1 MEDITEQRVHNRK
14 RRLALIAGGYTRE
27 RELAVLSGDH
37 VASLFDG
44 DEQYQAYVIKLDT
57 TGWFYTEPKSEHR
70 YSVDKKDFSIILAD
84 GEKIKF
90 DLALLLV
97 VGPPGENGQLQGYL
111 ELVRMPYIGCGLLA
125 SGEYCTEKSICEVS

>member
-1 MEDITEQRVHNRK
+1 M
-14 RRLALIAGGYTRE
+14 
-27 RELAVLSGDH
+27 LSGDH

-44 DEQYQAYVIKLDT
+44 DEQYQVYLIHVDID
-57 TGWFYTEPKSEHR
+57 GWFYTEPKSEHR
-70 YSVDKKDFSIILAD
+70 YLVDKKDFSIRLAD

-111 ELVRMPYIGCGLLA
+111 ELVRVPYIGCGVLA
-125 SGEYCTEKSICEVS
+125 SGEYCAEKSICEVS